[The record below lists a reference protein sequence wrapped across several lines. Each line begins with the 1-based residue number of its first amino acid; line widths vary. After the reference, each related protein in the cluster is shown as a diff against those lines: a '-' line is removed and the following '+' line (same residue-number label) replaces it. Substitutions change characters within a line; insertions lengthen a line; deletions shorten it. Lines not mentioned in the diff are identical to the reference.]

1 MICGDSDMG
10 GTATDHAE
18 NRCEHAAHASNLLA
32 IGIAGGRK
40 GVVVPEQL
48 IRAVDE
54 VDFQGALRERLGPFS
69 QIQARSSRI
78 GTSAAGTSDRTLR
91 HFCSKADLK

>member
-18 NRCEHAAHASNLLA
+18 NRREYAAHGSDFLA

-40 GVVVPEQL
+40 RVVVPEQFVC
-48 IRAVDE
+48 AVDE
-54 VDFQGALRERLGPFS
+54 VDFQRGAPRETISPRC
-69 QIQARSSRI
+69 SSRQPE
-78 GTSAAGTSDRTLR
+78 AL
-91 HFCSKADLK
+91 